1 MDLDELR
8 NKWQNINLRVDRLDN
23 DTRRIASELASG
35 RVRTAQ
41 TKLANFHY
49 RTALVGLCLPVL
61 APMIVTVMHF
71 ALWVAVIYAAMGII
85 LAILNFLFARKIAR
99 SDYMSM
105 PVVSA
110 LTQAVDIRKRQKQ
123 LQAVGITL
131 GIIVIFS
138 LFTQALDP
146 SSKIILFG
154 MLVGLGVGIP
164 IGLIKYRRAIALAR
178 QLQDELKSSL
188 TNDV

>member
-1 MDLDELR
+1 
-8 NKWQNINLRVDRLDN
+8 
-23 DTRRIASELASG
+23 
-35 RVRTAQ
+35 
-41 TKLANFHY
+41 
-49 RTALVGLCLPVL
+49 
-61 APMIVTVMHF
+61 
-71 ALWVAVIYAAMGII
+71 
-85 LAILNFLFARKIAR
+85 
-99 SDYMSM
+99 M

-146 SSKIILFG
+146 SSKIILLG